1 MREDRAYEV
10 AATDS
15 GGGCVSFGGPAFT
28 PLRCAW
34 LFSFPFSATS
44 VSANAPP
51 HALPQEGGTPSVR
64 LWVPEPGAVD
74 AVQVD
79 PVRVDAVHVDAV
91 RVDTPQAGPPLGA
104 IPVSRRA
111 CRVPRARAGE
121 NLAWR
126 PSQTG
131 PGLPATAPT
140 APVCRS
146 AAPVDN
152 AKARTS
158 DARGDS
164 NGARGRGSTPPR
176 ELRGDEPHRSRPAGG
191 QSPWSGRQRVTA
203 AREAA
208 RGRVHGRGR
217 AHARIR
223 CISLRRSTK
232 EEEVHV

>member
-15 GGGCVSFGGPAFT
+15 GGGAACLLGAQHSPHYGALGFFPSHFLP
-28 PLRCAW
+28 PLFLRTLHPT
-34 LFSFPFSATS
+34 LFLRRA
-44 VSANAPP
+44 APP
-51 HALPQEGGTPSVR
+51 LSASGSLSP
-64 LWVPEPGAVD
+64 
-74 AVQVD
+74 
-79 PVRVDAVHVDAV
+79 VHVDAV
-91 RVDTPQAGPPLGA
+91 QVDTPQAGPPLGA

-158 DARGDS
+158 DARGDL
-164 NGARGRGSTPPR
+164 NGTRGRGSIPPR

-191 QSPWSGRQRVTA
+191 QSPWSGRQHVTA